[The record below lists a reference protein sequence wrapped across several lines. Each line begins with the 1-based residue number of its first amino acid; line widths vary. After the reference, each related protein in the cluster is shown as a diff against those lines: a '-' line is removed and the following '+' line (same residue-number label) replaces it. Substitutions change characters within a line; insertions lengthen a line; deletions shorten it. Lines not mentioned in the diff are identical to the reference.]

1 MLAPGFGEE
10 LAPNSDNSIQWLAE
24 KFVKDPRFGY
34 GTVYFWYPAVM
45 GRDAYTLP
53 ENPEDFDY
61 ESKLAAYSVEQEMLQ
76 DVAARFVAGSAGNG
90 AHNLKDLLVDLTLS
104 DHFRANAVDAI
115 TSAQETELD
124 QIGTGKLLTPE
135 QLNRKLESI
144 TGFRWDYGSFS
155 ALEQVYGLIYGG
167 IDSFGITERATD
179 LTTLMSSCGYC
190 HGE

>member
-1 MLAPGFGEE
+1 M
-10 LAPNSDNSIQWLAE
+10 
-24 KFVKDPRFGY
+24 
-34 GTVYFWYPAVM
+34 
-45 GRDAYTLP
+45 
-53 ENPEDFDY
+53 
-61 ESKLAAYSVEQEMLQ
+61 
-76 DVAARFVAGSAGNG
+76 
-90 AHNLKDLLVDLTLS
+90 KDLLVDLTLS

-167 IDSFGITERATD
+167 IDFFGITERATD
-179 LTTLMSSCGYC
+179 LTTLMSTVVTAMAMKS
-190 HGE
+190 HVPSPRKSSA